1 MIFTQRNNRNLLE
14 NALLLCFQRLLCK
27 ILNLAFLLPIMK
39 PKEELPSI

>member
-27 ILNLAFLLPIMK
+27 ILNFALLLPIMK